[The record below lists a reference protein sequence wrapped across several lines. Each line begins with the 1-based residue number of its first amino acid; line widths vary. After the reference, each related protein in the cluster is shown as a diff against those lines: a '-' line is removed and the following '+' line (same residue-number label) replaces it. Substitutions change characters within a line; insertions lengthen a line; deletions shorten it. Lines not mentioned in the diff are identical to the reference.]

1 MAESNHCILGKARI
15 EVAPDAGAASYEV
28 KLTLPDTSV
37 VVSGVSREEL
47 LGLAEALRKVVEDEN
62 PLERWDGQ
70 SGG

>member
-1 MAESNHCILGKARI
+1 MLGKARF
-15 EVAPDAGAASYEV
+15 EVTESAAGAGYQV
-28 KLTLPDTSV
+28 KLTLPDSSV

-47 LGLAEALRKVVEDEN
+47 LGLAEALRKVADGEN